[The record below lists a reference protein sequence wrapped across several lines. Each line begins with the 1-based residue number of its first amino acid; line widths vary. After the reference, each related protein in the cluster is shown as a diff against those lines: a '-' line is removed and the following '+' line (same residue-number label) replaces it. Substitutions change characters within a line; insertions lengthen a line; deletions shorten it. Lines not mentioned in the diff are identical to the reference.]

1 MFRTSFLAAL
11 ALVAVTGAVSA
22 MSPYPGTVSRIQ
34 DNADQMSR
42 LIDTPEG
49 AIAPR
54 SQVFGAPQGMRGF
67 LRAETRPMDVFSSVS
82 RSSGTSSD
90 RFQDNANIRR

>member
-1 MFRTSFLAAL
+1 MFRTSILAAL
-11 ALVAVTGAVSA
+11 ALAAVTGAASA
-22 MSPYPGTVSRIQ
+22 MSPYPGTISRVQ

-42 LIDTPEG
+42 LIETHEG

-54 SQVFGAPQGMRGF
+54 SQIFGAPQGMRSF
-67 LRAETRPMDVFSSVS
+67 LGGETRPMGAFSSV
-82 RSSGTSSD
+82 RRNSGTSSD